1 VRGDKRRV
9 IAEVVMNTS
18 LALRVVVLGMGLLV
32 AACDSGKVGTLDQI
46 RKSGEIRLG
55 YRTDA
60 PPLSFNDSSGQPAG
74 YAVEVCRRIAAAV
87 KDHLKL
93 TELKTTLVPLTSE
106 DRIDAIINNR
116 ADIECG
122 ATTIT
127 LSRAEKVDF
136 TLMTFVT
143 GGGLLTLANSG
154 IDSLASLAGKSVA
167 VVTGTTS
174 QTALQ
179 QYLQKNLI
187 DAKVVVVAD
196 RSEGMKQLQAR
207 KVDAFASDQIVLIGE
222 ILSASDPRAFSLA
235 GDLFSFEP
243 YAMVVRRND
252 ADFRL
257 VADRAIA
264 QLYRSGQIEDVFNRW
279 FGQAGVQATPVLRTM
294 YLLQTLPE

>member
-1 VRGDKRRV
+1 MPHPTAK
-9 IAEVVMNTS
+9 TL
-18 LALRVVVLGMGLLV
+18 LALLVLCVAPAIVVG
-32 AACDSGKVGTLDQI
+32 ATLDQI
-46 RKSGEIRLG
+46 KKSGEIRLG

-60 PPLSFNDSSGQPAG
+60 PPLSFNDTSGQPTG
-74 YAVEVCRRIAAAV
+74 YSVELCKRIAVAV

-93 TELKTTLVPLTSE
+93 KDLKTTLVPLTSE

-143 GGGLLTLANSG
+143 GGGFLTLANSG
-154 IDSLASLAGKSVA
+154 IDSLANLAGKSVA

-179 QYLQKNLI
+179 KYLQKNLI
-187 DAKVVVVAD
+187 DAKVVMVAD
-196 RSEGMKQLQAR
+196 RSEGMKQLQAK

-222 ILSASDPRAFSLA
+222 ILTSSDPRAYSLG

-243 YAMVVRRND
+243 YALVVRRND

-257 VADRAIA
+257 VVNRAIA
-264 QLYRSGQIEDVFNRW
+264 QLYRSGQIEDLFNRW
-279 FGQAGVQATPVLRTM
+279 FAQAGVRPTPVLTAM
-294 YLLQTLPE
+294 YLLEALPE

>member
-1 VRGDKRRV
+1 MPHPTAK
-9 IAEVVMNTS
+9 TL
-18 LALRVVVLGMGLLV
+18 LALLVLCVAPGIVVG
-32 AACDSGKVGTLDQI
+32 ATLDQI
-46 RKSGEIRLG
+46 KKSGEIRLG

-60 PPLSFNDSSGQPAG
+60 PPLSFNDTSGQPTG
-74 YAVEVCRRIAAAV
+74 YSVELCKRIAVAV

-93 TELKTTLVPLTSE
+93 KDLKTTLVPLTSE

-143 GGGLLTLANSG
+143 GGGFLTLANSG
-154 IDSLASLAGKSVA
+154 IDSLANLAGKSVA

-179 QYLQKNLI
+179 KYLQKNLI
-187 DAKVVVVAD
+187 DAKVVMVAD
-196 RSEGMKQLQAR
+196 RSEGMKQLQAK

-222 ILSASDPRAFSLA
+222 ILTSSDPRAYSLG

-243 YAMVVRRND
+243 YALVVRRND

-257 VADRAIA
+257 VVNRAIA
-264 QLYRSGQIEDVFNRW
+264 QLYRSGQIEDLFNRW
-279 FGQAGVQATPVLRTM
+279 FAQAGVRPTPVLTAM
-294 YLLQTLPE
+294 YLLEALPE

>member
-1 VRGDKRRV
+1 MPRRSANV
-9 IAEVVMNTS
+9 
-18 LALRVVVLGMGLLV
+18 LRALLVLCAVPGVVLG
-32 AACDSGKVGTLDQI
+32 GTLDQI
-46 RKSGEIRLG
+46 KKSGEIRIG

-60 PPLSFNDSSGQPAG
+60 PPLSFNDSSGQAIG
-74 YAVEVCRRIAAAV
+74 YSVELCKRIAAAV

-93 TELKTTLVPLTSE
+93 KELKITLVPLTSE

-154 IDSLASLAGKSVA
+154 IDSLAALAGKSVA
-167 VVTGTTS
+167 VVSGTTS

-179 QYLQKNLI
+179 KYLQKNLI
-187 DAKVVVVAD
+187 DAKVVSVAD
-196 RSEGMKQLQAR
+196 RGEAMKQLQAK
-207 KVDAFASDQIVLIGE
+207 KVDAFASDQVVLIGE
-222 ILSASDPRAFSLA
+222 ILSAPDPRAFSL
-235 GDLFSFEP
+235 GRDLFSFEP
-243 YAMVVRRND
+243 YGLVVRRND

-257 VADRAIA
+257 VANRAIA
-264 QLYRSGQIEDVFNRW
+264 QLYRSGQIEDLFNRW
-279 FGQAGVQATPVLRTM
+279 FGQVGMEPTPVLKAM
-294 YLLQTLPE
+294 YLLEALPE

>member
-1 VRGDKRRV
+1 MPRPSVK
-9 IAEVVMNTS
+9 AL
-18 LALRVVVLGMGLLV
+18 LALLALCGVPGIVV
-32 AACDSGKVGTLDQI
+32 AGTLDQI
-46 RKSGEIRLG
+46 KKSGEIRVG

-60 PPLSFNDSSGQPAG
+60 PPLSFNDNSGQAAG
-74 YAVEVCRRIAAAV
+74 YSVELCQRIAAAV

-93 TELKTTLVPLTSE
+93 KDLKTTLVPLTSG

-122 ATTIT
+122 ATTMT

-143 GGGLLTLANSG
+143 GGGLLALANSG
-154 IDSLASLAGKSVA
+154 VDSLASLAGKSVA

-179 QYLQKNLI
+179 KYLQKNLI

-196 RSEGMKQLQAR
+196 RSEGMKQLQAK
-207 KVDAFASDQIVLIGE
+207 KVDAFASDQVVLIGE
-222 ILSASDPRAFSLA
+222 ILSAPDPRAYALGA
-235 GDLFSFEP
+235 DLFSFEP
-243 YAMVVRRND
+243 YGLVVRRND

-257 VADRAIA
+257 VANRAIA
-264 QLYRSGQIEDVFNRW
+264 QLYRSGQIEELFNRW
-279 FGQAGVQATPVLRTM
+279 FGQVGVRPTPVVKAM
-294 YLLQTLPE
+294 YLLEALPE

>member
-1 VRGDKRRV
+1 MLRPSAK
-9 IAEVVMNTS
+9 AL
-18 LALRVVVLGMGLLV
+18 LALIALCALPAIVVG
-32 AACDSGKVGTLDQI
+32 GTLDQI
-46 RKSGEIRLG
+46 KKSGEIRVG

-60 PPLSFNDSSGQPAG
+60 PPLAFTDSTGQAAG
-74 YAVEVCRRIAAAV
+74 YAVELCKRIATAV
-87 KDHLKL
+87 KDQLKL
-93 TELKTTLVPLTSE
+93 QDLKTTFVPLTSE
-106 DRIDAIINNR
+106 DRINAIVNNK

-143 GGGLLTLANSG
+143 GGGLLALADSG
-154 IDSLASLAGKSVA
+154 IDSLASLTGKSVA

-179 QYLQKNLI
+179 RYLQKNLI
-187 DAKVVVVAD
+187 DAKLVAVAD
-196 RSEGMKQLQAR
+196 RGEAMKALQAK

-222 ILSASDPRAFSLA
+222 ILRSGDPRAYHLA

-243 YAMVVRRND
+243 YGLVVRRND

-257 VADRAIA
+257 AANRALA
-264 QLYRSGQIEDVFNRW
+264 QLYRSGQIEELYDRW
-279 FGQAGVQATPVLRTM
+279 FGQAGLQPPPMLRAM
-294 YLLQTLPE
+294 YQLEALPE

>member
-1 VRGDKRRV
+1 MKHLS
-9 IAEVVMNTS
+9 AKAL
-18 LALRVVVLGMGLLV
+18 LALLPLCLVPAIVVG
-32 AACDSGKVGTLDQI
+32 GTLDQI
-46 RKSGEIRLG
+46 RKSGEIRVG

-60 PPLSFNDSSGQPAG
+60 RPLSFNDSSGQAAG
-74 YAVEVCRRIAAAV
+74 YSVELCKRIAAAV

-93 TELKTTLVPLTSE
+93 KEVKTTLVPLTSE

-143 GGGLLTLANSG
+143 GGGFLTLANSG
-154 IDSLASLAGKSVA
+154 IESLGNLAGKSVA

-174 QTALQ
+174 QTSLQ
-179 QYLQKNLI
+179 KYLQKNLI

-222 ILSASDPRAFSLA
+222 ILSAADPKAYSL
-235 GDLFSFEP
+235 GTDLFSFEP
-243 YAMVVRRND
+243 YGLVVRRND

-257 VADRAIA
+257 VANRAIA
-264 QLYRSGQIEDVFNRW
+264 QLYRSGQIEELFNRW
-279 FGQAGVQATPVLRTM
+279 FGQIGVQPTPVLRAM
-294 YLLQTLPE
+294 YMLEALPE

>member
-1 VRGDKRRV
+1 MPHPTAK
-9 IAEVVMNTS
+9 TL
-18 LALRVVVLGMGLLV
+18 LALLVLCVAPAIVVG
-32 AACDSGKVGTLDQI
+32 ATLDQI
-46 RKSGEIRLG
+46 KKSGEIRLG

-60 PPLSFNDSSGQPAG
+60 PPLSFNDTSGQPTG
-74 YAVEVCRRIAAAV
+74 YSVELCKRIAVAV

-93 TELKTTLVPLTSE
+93 KDLKTTLVPLTSE

-122 ATTIT
+122 ATTMT

-143 GGGLLTLANSG
+143 GGGFLTLANSG
-154 IDSLASLAGKSVA
+154 IDSLANLAGKSVA

-179 QYLQKNLI
+179 KYLQKNLI
-187 DAKVVVVAD
+187 DAKVVMVAD
-196 RSEGMKQLQAR
+196 RSEGMKQLQAK

-222 ILSASDPRAFSLA
+222 ILTSSDPRAYSLG

-243 YAMVVRRND
+243 YALVVRRND

-257 VADRAIA
+257 VVNRAIA
-264 QLYRSGQIEDVFNRW
+264 QLYRSGQIEDLFNRW
-279 FGQAGVQATPVLRTM
+279 FAQAGVRPTPVLTAM
-294 YLLQTLPE
+294 YLLEALPE

>member
-1 VRGDKRRV
+1 MAYPSAKPLLVL
-9 IAEVVMNTS
+9 
-18 LALRVVVLGMGLLV
+18 LALSLIPGIALG
-32 AACDSGKVGTLDQI
+32 GTLDQI
-46 RKSGEIRLG
+46 KKSGELRVG

-60 PPLSFNDSSGQPAG
+60 PPLSFNDTSGQAAG
-74 YAVEVCRRIAAAV
+74 YSVELCKRIAAAV

-93 TELKTTLVPLTSE
+93 KEVKTTLVPLTSE

-143 GGGLLTLANSG
+143 GGGFLTLANSG
-154 IDSLASLAGKSVA
+154 VESLGNLAGKSVA

-174 QTALQ
+174 QTSLQ
-179 QYLQKNLI
+179 KYLQKNLI

-222 ILSASDPRAFSLA
+222 ILSAADPKAYSL
-235 GDLFSFEP
+235 GTDLFSFEP
-243 YAMVVRRND
+243 YGLVVRRND

-257 VADRAIA
+257 VANRAIA
-264 QLYRSGQIEDVFNRW
+264 QLYRSGQIEELFNRW
-279 FGQAGVQATPVLRTM
+279 FGQIGVQPTPVLRAM
-294 YLLQTLPE
+294 YMLEALPE